1 MKLLFFITTIMLLQT
16 ACNNS
21 NEAAAVATEK
31 ENSNTILLTSQQFI
45 AGNIVIGTIAQQLM
59 NETLQL
65 NGEIDVPPQNI
76 VSVSFPLGGYLKKTS
91 LLPGMHVSKGESI
104 AIIEDQALIQ
114 LQQDYLVAKTKL
126 ILTQQEF
133 ERQKT
138 LNETKAS
145 ADKLLQQAQAEYQS
159 QRILVKALDEKLRLA
174 GINPENLSEA
184 NISRKVSI
192 PAPINGFV
200 SKVNVNIGK
209 YVQPQDILFELI
221 DPSDFHAALTV
232 FEKDINK
239 LNIGQKVSISFVD
252 EPEKKYNAEIILVT
266 KNVDENRS
274 GLVHCHFIN
283 MPANLKPGMF
293 ITAQVALNNTTTNA
307 LPEEAIVRF
316 DNKEFVFVEDS
327 SLQFTALPVTTG
339 TRSNGWVQVKAG
351 AELLNKKIVI
361 KNAFTVLS
369 MLKNTAEEE

>member
-1 MKLLFFITTIMLLQT
+1 MRHLFIITTFFLLQT
-16 ACNNS
+16 ACNS
-21 NEAAAVATEK
+21 NKATEPAEK
-31 ENSNTILLTSQQFI
+31 EESNNTITLTSQQVKD
-45 AGNIVIGTIAQQLM
+45 GNIATGSITQQTI

-91 LLPGMHVSKGESI
+91 LLPGMHVNMGESI

-126 ILTQQEF
+126 TLTQLEF

-145 ADKLLQQAQAEYQS
+145 ADKLLQQAQAEYES
-159 QRILVKALDEKLRLA
+159 QRVLVKALDEKLKLA
-174 GINPENLSEA
+174 GINPQKLSEA
-184 NISRKVSI
+184 TISRKVSI

-239 LNIGQKVSISFVD
+239 LNAGQKVSISFVD

-283 MPANLKPGMF
+283 MPVNLKPGMF
-293 ITAQVALNNTTTNA
+293 ITAQVELNNTTSNV

-316 DNKEFVFVEDS
+316 ENKEYVFVENS
-327 SLQFTALPVTTG
+327 SNQFTATPVATG
-339 TRSNGWVQVKAG
+339 IRSNGWVQVKTEA
-351 AELLNKKIVI
+351 ALLNKKVVI

>member
-1 MKLLFFITTIMLLQT
+1 MKYLFFVTMLLLLQT
-16 ACNNS
+16 ACSNNK
-21 NEAAAVATEK
+21 EVTIEK
-31 ENSNTILLTSQQFI
+31 ETENSNSITLTSQQI
-45 AGNIVIGTIAQQLM
+45 KAGNISTGTITQQLM
-59 NETLQL
+59 NESLQL

-114 LQQDYLVAKTKL
+114 LQQDYLMAKTKL
-126 ILTQQEF
+126 TLTHLEYD
-133 ERQKT
+133 RQKT

-145 ADKLLQQAQAEYQS
+145 ADKLLQQAQAEYES

-174 GINPENLSEA
+174 GINPVQLNEA
-184 NISRKVSI
+184 TISRKVSI
-192 PAPINGFV
+192 TSPINGFV

-221 DPSDFHAALTV
+221 DPTDFHAALTV

-239 LNIGQKVSISFVD
+239 LNAGQKVNISFVD

-283 MPANLKPGMF
+283 MPSNLKPGMF
-293 ITAQVALNNTTTNA
+293 ITAQVELSNTTTNV
-307 LPEEAIVRF
+307 LPEEAVVRF
-316 DNKEFVFVEDS
+316 ENKEYVFVENS
-327 SLQFTALPVTTG
+327 SNQFIATPVTTG
-339 TRSNGWVQVKAG
+339 TRSNGWVQVKTDA
-351 AELLNKKIVI
+351 ALLNKKVVT

>member
-1 MKLLFFITTIMLLQT
+1 MKYLFFITTLLVLQT
-16 ACNNS
+16 ACSNNK
-21 NEAAAVATEK
+21 EVATEK
-31 ENSNTILLTSQQFI
+31 ETENSNSITLTSQQI
-45 AGNIVIGTIAQQLM
+45 KAGNISTGTITQQLI
-59 NETLQL
+59 NESLQL

-114 LQQDYLVAKTKL
+114 LQQDYLMAKTKL
-126 ILTQQEF
+126 TLTHLEYD
-133 ERQKT
+133 RQKT

-145 ADKLLQQAQAEYQS
+145 ADKLLQQAQAEYES

-174 GINPENLSEA
+174 GINTVQLNEA
-184 NISRKVSI
+184 TISRKVSI
-192 PAPINGFV
+192 TSPINGFV

-221 DPSDFHAALTV
+221 DPTDFHAALTV

-239 LNIGQKVSISFVD
+239 LNAGQKVSISFVD

-266 KNVDENRS
+266 KNVDESRS

-283 MPANLKPGMF
+283 MPTNLKPGMF
-293 ITAQVALNNTTTNA
+293 ITAQVELNNTTANV

-316 DNKEFVFVEDS
+316 ENKEYVFVENNNN
-327 SLQFTALPVTTG
+327 QFIATPVTTG
-339 TRSNGWVQVKAG
+339 TRSNGWVQVKTDAT
-351 AELLNKKIVI
+351 LLDKKVVI
-361 KNAFTVLS
+361 KNAFTILS

>member
-1 MKLLFFITTIMLLQT
+1 MKYLFFITTLLVLQT
-16 ACNNS
+16 ACSNNK
-21 NEAAAVATEK
+21 EVATEK
-31 ENSNTILLTSQQFI
+31 ETENSNSITLTSQQI
-45 AGNIVIGTIAQQLM
+45 KAGNISTGTITQQLI
-59 NETLQL
+59 NESLQL

-114 LQQDYLVAKTKL
+114 LQQDYLMAKTKL
-126 ILTQQEF
+126 TLTHLEYD
-133 ERQKT
+133 RQKT

-145 ADKLLQQAQAEYQS
+145 ADKLLQQAQAEYES

-174 GINPENLSEA
+174 GINTVQLNEA
-184 NISRKVSI
+184 TISRKVSI
-192 PAPINGFV
+192 ISPINGFV

-221 DPSDFHAALTV
+221 DPTDFHAALTV

-239 LNIGQKVSISFVD
+239 LNAGQKVSISFVD

-266 KNVDENRS
+266 KNVDESRS

-283 MPANLKPGMF
+283 MPTNLKPGMF
-293 ITAQVALNNTTTNA
+293 ITAQVELNNTTANV

-316 DNKEFVFVEDS
+316 ENKEYVFVENNNN
-327 SLQFTALPVTTG
+327 QFIATPVTTG
-339 TRSNGWVQVKAG
+339 TRSNGWVQVKTDA
-351 AELLNKKIVI
+351 ALLDKKVVI
-361 KNAFTVLS
+361 KNAFTILS

>member
-1 MKLLFFITTIMLLQT
+1 MKYLFFITTLLVLQT
-16 ACNNS
+16 ACSNNK
-21 NEAAAVATEK
+21 EVATEK
-31 ENSNTILLTSQQFI
+31 ETENSNSITLTSQQI
-45 AGNIVIGTIAQQLM
+45 KAGNISTGTITQQLI
-59 NETLQL
+59 NESLQL

-114 LQQDYLVAKTKL
+114 LQQDYLMAKTKL
-126 ILTQQEF
+126 TLTHLEYD
-133 ERQKT
+133 RQKT

-145 ADKLLQQAQAEYQS
+145 ADKLLQQAQAEYES

-174 GINPENLSEA
+174 GINTVQLNEA
-184 NISRKVSI
+184 TISRKVSI
-192 PAPINGFV
+192 ISPINGFV

-221 DPSDFHAALTV
+221 DPTDFHAALTV

-239 LNIGQKVSISFVD
+239 LNAGQKVSISFID

-266 KNVDENRS
+266 KNVDESRS

-283 MPANLKPGMF
+283 MPTNLKPGMF
-293 ITAQVALNNTTTNA
+293 ITAQVELNNTTANV

-316 DNKEFVFVEDS
+316 ENKEYVFVENNNN
-327 SLQFTALPVTTG
+327 QFIATPVTTG
-339 TRSNGWVQVKAG
+339 TRSNGWVQVKTDA
-351 AELLNKKIVI
+351 ALLDKKVVI
-361 KNAFTVLS
+361 KNAFTILS

>member
-1 MKLLFFITTIMLLQT
+1 MRHLFIITTFFLLQT
-16 ACNNS
+16 ACNS
-21 NEAAAVATEK
+21 NKATEPAEK
-31 ENSNTILLTSQQFI
+31 EESNNTITLTSQQVKD
-45 AGNIVIGTIAQQLM
+45 GNIATGSITQQTI
-59 NETLQL
+59 NEILQL

-91 LLPGMHVSKGESI
+91 LLPGMHVNMGESI

-126 ILTQQEF
+126 TLTQLEF

-145 ADKLLQQAQAEYQS
+145 ADKLLQQAQAEYES
-159 QRILVKALDEKLRLA
+159 QRVLVKALDEKLKLA
-174 GINPENLSEA
+174 GINPQKLSEA
-184 NISRKVSI
+184 TISRKVSI

-239 LNIGQKVSISFVD
+239 LNAGQKVSISFVD

-283 MPANLKPGMF
+283 MPVNLKPGMF
-293 ITAQVALNNTTTNA
+293 ITAQVELNNTTSNV

-316 DNKEFVFVEDS
+316 ENKEYVFVENS
-327 SLQFTALPVTTG
+327 SNQFTATPVATG
-339 TRSNGWVQVKAG
+339 IRSNGWVQVKTEA
-351 AELLNKKIVI
+351 ALLNKKVVI

>member
-1 MKLLFFITTIMLLQT
+1 MKYLFFVTTLLLLQT
-16 ACNNS
+16 ACSNNK
-21 NEAAAVATEK
+21 EVTIEK
-31 ENSNTILLTSQQFI
+31 ETENSNSITLTSQQI
-45 AGNIVIGTIAQQLM
+45 KAGNISTGTITQQLM
-59 NETLQL
+59 NESLQL

-114 LQQDYLVAKTKL
+114 LQQDYLMAKTKL
-126 ILTQQEF
+126 TLTHLEYD
-133 ERQKT
+133 RQKT

-145 ADKLLQQAQAEYQS
+145 ADKLLQQAQAEYES

-174 GINPENLSEA
+174 GINPVQLNEA
-184 NISRKVSI
+184 TISRKVSI
-192 PAPINGFV
+192 TSPINGFV

-221 DPSDFHAALTV
+221 DPTDFHAALTV

-239 LNIGQKVSISFVD
+239 LNAGQKVNISFVD

-283 MPANLKPGMF
+283 MPSNLKPGMF
-293 ITAQVALNNTTTNA
+293 ITAQVELSNTTTNV

-316 DNKEFVFVEDS
+316 ENKEYVFVENS
-327 SLQFTALPVTTG
+327 SNQFIATPITTG
-339 TRSNGWVQVKAG
+339 TRSNGWVQVKTDA
-351 AELLNKKIVI
+351 ALLNKKVVT